1 VTVQGTD
8 MMLGSI
14 DQLDCLLL
22 PFGDVPGDAASW
34 LLFLNCF
41 HNNII
46 ILIVLKFKN
55 KKVAG

>member
-1 VTVQGTD
+1 